1 MSISQEL
8 RKQANNIGANV
19 ADAEGNDIRETLN
32 RLVSKVER
40 LERDSKFLDALY
52 ACGLD
57 NWDGIDFAIE
67 MVEEEE

>member
-40 LERDSKFLDALY
+40 LERDSKFLQALY